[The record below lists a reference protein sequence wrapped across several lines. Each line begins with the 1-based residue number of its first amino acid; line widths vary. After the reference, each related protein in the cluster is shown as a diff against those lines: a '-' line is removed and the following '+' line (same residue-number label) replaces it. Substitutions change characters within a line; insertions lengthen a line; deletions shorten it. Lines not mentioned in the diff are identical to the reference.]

1 MSENTKFHNSEW
13 FRDLSE
19 EEQETLAAGQ
29 ITNIPGGSNF
39 FIQQTNI
46 QTAADNT
53 LNLVSGDVSSQKTR
67 YSLSQ
72 FTIGSSITFGLPNF
86 SLGEDK
92 WKNLI
97 ANLLNSIFS

>member
-1 MSENTKFHNSEW
+1 MSENTKFHNPEW
-13 FRDLSE
+13 LSDLSE
-19 EEQETLAAGQ
+19 EEQENLAAGQ
-29 ITNIPGGSNF
+29 IANIPGGSNF

-46 QTAADNT
+46 KSAADNT

-86 SLGEDK
+86 SLGGDK
-92 WKNLI
+92 LKNLI
-97 ANLLNSIFS
+97 ANLLNSVFS

>member
-1 MSENTKFHNSEW
+1 MSENTKSHNPEW
-13 FRDLSE
+13 LRDLSE
-19 EEQETLAAGQ
+19 EEQEILDAGQ
-29 ITNIPGGSNF
+29 ITNIPVGSNF

-53 LNLVSGDVSSQKTR
+53 LTLAGGDISSQKTR

-86 SLGEDK
+86 SLGENK

>member
-1 MSENTKFHNSEW
+1 MSENTKSHHPEW
-13 FRDLSE
+13 LSDLSE
-19 EEQETLAAGQ
+19 KEQENLAAGQ

-39 FIQQTNI
+39 FLQQTNI
-46 QTAADNT
+46 QSAADNT
-53 LNLVSGDVSSQKTR
+53 LKLVSGDVSSQKTR

-72 FTIGSSITFGLPNF
+72 FTIGSSITFGLPSS
-86 SLGEDK
+86 SLGENK